1 MVIIG
6 LFTVTLVVV
15 AMLPQLHMLAGKMG
29 LVAAPGHIAWME
41 NLREAESKSS
51 KTGHLVLV
59 DFWASWCPPCR
70 LMDREVWTD
79 RAVAKVVRQKFI
91 PIRENIDSVGGKMA
105 AKKLGVE
112 VLPTILVI
120 NTQGQIIK
128 VAQSMGRR
136 QTMQFLAEALDR
148 N

>member
-1 MVIIG
+1 
-6 LFTVTLVVV
+6 
-15 AMLPQLHMLAGKMG
+15 
-29 LVAAPGHIAWME
+29 
-41 NLREAESKSS
+41 
-51 KTGHLVLV
+51 
-59 DFWASWCPPCR
+59 
-70 LMDREVWTD
+70 MDREVWTD

-105 AKKLGVE
+105 AKKLGVD

-128 VAQSMGRR
+128 VAQSMDRR